1 MTIEQLQTYLGI
13 ALIAIAVIGYLIMEY
28 LGKKGTWF
36 MRDIGIYLL
45 YIGAS
50 LLGITVPL
58 LQTAIPAT

>member
-1 MTIEQLQTYLGI
+1 MTIEQANFYAGL
-13 ALIAIAVIGYLIMEY
+13 ALIAIAVIGYLVMEY
-28 LGKKGTWF
+28 LGKKGSWF

-58 LQTAIPAT
+58 LQTPTT